1 MAKDDQQP
9 FDDLIRE
16 PVGEPATDDLPSD
29 VEAEVEGEDTAATPS
44 ARVQGWKRVFTA
56 NRTIWIIAAAAVV
69 SLVAGLLVGRFVI
82 SPADAASLDDPP
94 EPGLVT
100 VPVEFGILSNDVTIR
115 GDVGYADAVEVIID
129 TASLG
134 GPAVVTGAVPEV
146 GSTLSPLSVALAVAG
161 RPVIVLPGELPAYR
175 TLAFGMT
182 GPDVLQFKQA
192 MAAVGID
199 AGDPATDVFDTA
211 AAAAVT
217 ALYARVGY
225 PSPPAPEGAAEALQG
240 AQDGVRA
247 AQQSISA
254 AKAEVSRASSGPSA
268 VEVRQADNAV
278 ASAQRALDSVTAAK
292 PLPPD
297 DTPAALAQ
305 WNAAVGDA
313 QDALALARL
322 QRQQLDAGVDLSA
335 QWAAVDAARQQ
346 LADAEVSL
354 QRAREAAMPFLPS
367 GEVLYLTDLP
377 RRVDAVNVARGKI
390 LQGAAMV
397 VSGATITVTGGVAS
411 ADAPLLSVGDTATF
425 DMPDGGTH
433 DATITALVPGA
444 DSGARWTVTL
454 EPAPLTAEQAV
465 QLQGRNVRVTIP
477 VGATA
482 GDVLFVPIAALT
494 AGPGGESRVEV
505 VDGDPREGDRAQTR
519 LVVVSTGL
527 AAGGQV
533 EITALEG
540 SLTEGDLVVVGR

>member
-1 MAKDDQQP
+1 
-9 FDDLIRE
+9 
-16 PVGEPATDDLPSD
+16 
-29 VEAEVEGEDTAATPS
+29 
-44 ARVQGWKRVFTA
+44 
-56 NRTIWIIAAAAVV
+56 
-69 SLVAGLLVGRFVI
+69 
-82 SPADAASLDDPP
+82 
-94 EPGLVT
+94 
-100 VPVEFGILSNDVTIR
+100 
-115 GDVGYADAVEVIID
+115 
-129 TASLG
+129 
-134 GPAVVTGAVPEV
+134 
-146 GSTLSPLSVALAVAG
+146 
-161 RPVIVLPGELPAYR
+161 
-175 TLAFGMT
+175 
-182 GPDVLQFKQA
+182 
-192 MAAVGID
+192 MAANI
-199 AGDPATDVFDTA
+199 
-211 AAAAVT
+211 
-217 ALYARVGY
+217 L
-225 PSPPAPEGAAEALQG
+225 EG
-240 AQDGVRA
+240 QD
-247 AQQSISA
+247 IM
-254 AKAEVSRASSGPSA
+254 
-268 VEVRQADNAV
+268 
-278 ASAQRALDSVTAAK
+278 
-292 PLPPD
+292 
-297 DTPAALAQ
+297 
-305 WNAAVGDA
+305 
-313 QDALALARL
+313 
-322 QRQQLDAGVDLSA
+322 
-335 QWAAVDAARQQ
+335 
-346 LADAEVSL
+346 
-354 QRAREAAMPFLPS
+354 AMPFLPS

-533 EITALEG
+533 EITVLEG